1 MMLNRSYKSTA
12 LILPHQPVSPNLP
25 QFTNVKER
33 RFKFL
38 SQAVKTL
45 QHLPQLP
52 SPGFF
57 CPSLLS
63 LTHLLMLWADWT
75 THCSFQPTQGT
86 ALLESWPCSSYS
98 PCRTPLSLTRVQHS
112 GKMPSFIPKPEV
124 KVSSPLN
131 SASCACTFHISLYT
145 WYKTCLHY
153 QIVRSWRTVLFVYI
167 FKISGWPVSS
177 AG

>member
-12 LILPHQPVSPNLP
+12 LILPHQPVSPNLH

-45 QHLPQLP
+45 PHLPQLP
-52 SPGFF
+52 SPDFF
-57 CPSLLS
+57 CPSLLP

-75 THCSFQPTQGT
+75 IHCSFQP
-86 ALLESWPCSSYS
+86 ALPCWNHDLA
-98 PCRTPLSLTRVQHS
+98 PPVPHADRMPLSLTRVQHS
-112 GKMPSFIPKPEV
+112 GKTPFLPKPEV

-131 SASCACTFHISLYT
+131 SVSCACTFHISLYT

-153 QIVRSWRTVLFVYI
+153 QIVRSWRTVLFVCI
-167 FKISGWPVSS
+167 LKISGWPVSS